1 MIDHF
6 LALSAIEKALA
17 ILALFAVPPILVLRL
32 LAKRKRLTFSIGGG
46 NGDAEAEARP
56 AKTSSTAR
64 LEAMELEWRR
74 DVEGEIRDA
83 KRQLFEPEGAV
94 RRGDHNVRND
104 MAVLILEE
112 EKKVGEQ
119 FRELKGEIR
128 EMRREFGKMRED
140 LARHGNC
147 CEHCP

>member
-1 MIDHF
+1 MIEAF
-6 LALSAIEKALA
+6 LALSAIEKALV

-32 LAKRKRLTFSIGGG
+32 LAKRKRLTLSIGG
-46 NGDAEAEARP
+46 NGDTEAEARP

-74 DVEGEIRDA
+74 EVEGEIREM
-83 KRQLFEPEGAV
+83 KGQLFEPLGAV
-94 RRGDHNVRND
+94 RSGDHNVRND
-104 MAVLILEE
+104 MARLMLGQ

-119 FRELKGEIR
+119 FRDLKGEIR
-128 EMRREFGKMRED
+128 EMRGDVGKLRED